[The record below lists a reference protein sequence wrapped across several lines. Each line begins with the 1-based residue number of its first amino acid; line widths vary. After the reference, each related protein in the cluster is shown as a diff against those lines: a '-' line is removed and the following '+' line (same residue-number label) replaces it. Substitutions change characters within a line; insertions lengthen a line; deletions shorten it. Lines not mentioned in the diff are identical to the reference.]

1 MADTVQ
7 YRLER
12 MVDELDDLEKRGL
25 FTRREI
31 AEIVKQRRKFEY
43 RLKRPSP
50 LKQDYLAY
58 IEYEIQLDSL
68 RRLRKK
74 SVSRELKKKGNKK
87 IKMSVSDFAGVSR
100 IVDIY
105 RLAVM
110 RYKGDIGLWFRYLEF
125 CRERRNGRM
134 KKVLA
139 QLIRFHPK
147 VPGVW
152 IYAAA
157 WEFDHNLNVAAARA
171 LMQSG
176 LRVCPTSEDLWV
188 EYLRMELTYLNK
200 LKARK
205 VALGEDKGTLVRDHR
220 DADEQQWREEND
232 GVFMSLDE
240 EKGNSN
246 GSNVNIDE
254 SEKKVDL
261 FGEQGLSILQTIYG
275 GAIEALPYSFGLRKR
290 LFEILEAIEL
300 ADSEEMRKKIL
311 SDMRKNFS
319 EDPEYWDWLARLEM
333 TNFRTMQENIEGI
346 MSTQLQKA
354 VQVYEEALQFVPSS
368 IMFKLYIKFFADVAS
383 PRKEEDQLLGL
394 SNHKEKDQLSGLSN
408 HTEDYISRILRVY
421 EKAETLGCITEEL
434 ACEYVSFYL
443 QLGRLDEG
451 KKLAEKLCGGILSDS
466 VKLWLLRASLEIRYF
481 TNNTPGPTKDDLQ
494 SIFELL
500 RSVLRK
506 VSVTEAEDLWV
517 LALKFFAMEKHYFD
531 KLVEMAF
538 TVVAKHGGSDN
549 GFSLPCA
556 LVNFILQKDGIQH
569 ARETYKRFLAL
580 PHPGLAL
587 YENCIDLEENLA
599 SIGNK
604 NCLGNVRKIYE
615 SALATHVQNLRLWRG
630 YYAMEVKLG
639 TSETANAVYWRAKK
653 TLKNFAEFAAA
664 PVLS

>member
-1 MADTVQ
+1 
-7 YRLER
+7 

-110 RYKGDIGLWFRYLEF
+110 RYKGDIELWFRYLEF

-205 VALGEDKGTLVRDHR
+205 VALGEDKGTL
-220 DADEQQWREEND
+220 
-232 GVFMSLDE
+232 
-240 EKGNSN
+240 
-246 GSNVNIDE
+246 
-254 SEKKVDL
+254 
-261 FGEQGLSILQTIYG
+261 TIYS

-311 SDMRKNFS
+311 SDMRKDFS

-333 TNFRTMQENIEGI
+333 TNFRTMQENIEGV

-368 IMFKLYIKFFADVAS
+368 VMFKLYIKFFADVAS

-517 LALKFFAMEKHYFD
+517 MALKFFAIEKHYFD

-580 PHPGLAL
+580 PRPGLAL

-615 SALATHVQNLRLWRG
+615 SALATHDQNLRLWRG
-630 YYAMEVKLG
+630 YHAMEVKLG

>member
-105 RLAVM
+105 RLSVM
-110 RYKGDIGLWFRYLEF
+110 RYKGDIELWFRYLEF

-200 LKARK
+200 LKAWK

-261 FGEQGLSILQTIYG
+261 FGEQ
-275 GAIEALPYSFGLRKR
+275 
-290 LFEILEAIEL
+290 EL

-311 SDMRKNFS
+311 SEMRKDFS

-368 IMFKLYIKFFADVAS
+368 VMFKLYIKFFADVAS

-394 SNHKEKDQLSGLSN
+394 SNHKEEDQLSGLSN

-421 EKAETLGCITEEL
+421 EKAETLGCINEEL

-517 LALKFFAMEKHYFD
+517 MALKFFAIEKHYFD

-538 TVVAKHGGSDN
+538 IVVAKHGGSDN

-580 PHPGLAL
+580 PRPGLAL

-604 NCLGNVRKIYE
+604 NCLGNARKIYE
-615 SALATHVQNLRLWRG
+615 SALATHDQNLRLWRG

-639 TSETANAVYWRAKK
+639 TSETNAVYWRAKK